1 MLLPNLKNQKGFTL
15 IELLTVISIISILT
29 ALLAVSFGTASQ
41 RGRDGQRKSNI
52 RQIQAALE
60 LFRADNDS
68 YPPAATYTVGTTTSV
83 SVACN
88 AVFTFNSITYMQKM
102 PCDPESGTKYF
113 YLPTPTNCS
122 PTGSPCIGYT
132 LASCIDNTADKEATT
147 TRPSTSMTACSPGY
161 YFVATNP

>member
-1 MLLPNLKNQKGFTL
+1 MLLPNFKNQKGFTL

-68 YPPAATYTVGTTTSV
+68 YPQAVTNTIGVSSA

-102 PCDPESGTKYF
+102 PCDPKSGAKYF

-122 PTGSPCIGYT
+122 PTGTPCSGYT
-132 LASCIDNTADKEATT
+132 LASCIDNSGDKEAVGSTGKPSAMTT
-147 TRPSTSMTACSPGY
+147 CSPAY
-161 YFVATNP
+161 YFVVQNP